1 MPLFSRIKPF
11 NVLYKKIVVLKM
23 HLLIKNIFL
32 PLQKLGQNNKNLT
45 KTSKINTANNKNYL
59 KSQKLK
65 L

>member
-1 MPLFSRIKPF
+1 M
-11 NVLYKKIVVLKM
+11 VVLKM